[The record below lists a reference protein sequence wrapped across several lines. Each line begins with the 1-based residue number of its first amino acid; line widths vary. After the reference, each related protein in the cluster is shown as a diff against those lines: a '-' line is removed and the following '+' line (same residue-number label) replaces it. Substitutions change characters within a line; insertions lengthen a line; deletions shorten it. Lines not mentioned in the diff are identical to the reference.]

1 MHRYQSLDAWKKA
14 HRAALL
20 ALRVTD
26 AAYHPRARFLFD
38 QIRRAAVS
46 IEANVVEGYALGT
59 TPKFRRHLSIARG
72 SAAEAECLSR
82 LASEMG
88 YLSESRGRE
97 LENSFGDALRPITGL
112 LRAHLTGASTS

>member
-1 MHRYQSLDAWKKA
+1 MRGRRRIEPPCWRFASQM
-14 HRAALL
+14 RP
-20 ALRVTD
+20 TT
-26 AAYHPRARFLFD
+26 PRLGFFS
-38 QIRRAAVS
+38 IRSVVRPS
-46 IEANVVEGYALGT
+46 PIEANVVEGYALGT
-59 TPKFRRHLSIARG
+59 TPQFRRHLSIARG

-112 LRAHLTGASTS
+112 LR